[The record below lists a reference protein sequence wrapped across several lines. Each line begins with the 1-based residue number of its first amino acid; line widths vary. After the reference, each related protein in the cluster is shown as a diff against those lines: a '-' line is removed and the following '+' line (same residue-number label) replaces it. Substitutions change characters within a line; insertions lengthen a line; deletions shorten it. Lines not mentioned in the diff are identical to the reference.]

1 MRRKARRSCTGPP
14 GGGHCRGDDAGQE
27 RREGQAPEQARARAR
42 SDGQHELGDHVRCR
56 DALAVVR
63 DAEGDREDRQ
73 GGSVVEEGFGLEDR
87 AACGSDAL
95 AERRDR
101 RRVGGPQAGSDKECS
116 TEGKPEG
123 DADAR
128 DNARG
133 DNDEDGC
140 GQDDAAQC
148 PLHAHERDRQ
158 GFPVQEEWEEDRQ
171 DDRGGERSLGNARD
185 ERGPRARC
193 DEEYRADQVE
203 SVGQEDAAHSGDSE
217 DDDCFD
223 GHGSPFGWDSPLTVR
238 RYCARVCTGGV
249 ACGTCGNRWVG

>member
-1 MRRKARRSCTGPP
+1 M
-14 GGGHCRGDDAGQE
+14 
-27 RREGQAPEQARARAR
+27 
-42 SDGQHELGDHVRCR
+42 
-56 DALAVVR
+56 
-63 DAEGDREDRQ
+63 
-73 GGSVVEEGFGLEDR
+73 EDR

-171 DDRGGERSLGNARD
+171 DDRGGEGGLDRARD
-185 ERGPRARC
+185 E
-193 DEEYRADQVE
+193 
-203 SVGQEDAAHSGDSE
+203 
-217 DDDCFD
+217 
-223 GHGSPFGWDSPLTVR
+223 
-238 RYCARVCTGGV
+238 
-249 ACGTCGNRWVG
+249 